1 MLLPKPLK
9 RGDKIAFFSPSS
21 PATVFAPKR
30 FERAKQFLES
40 KGFELVAGELT
51 GKSDGYRSGS
61 IQERVEE
68 LNALIRDPSVRC
80 IMSTIGGNNSNAL
93 LPYIDYEALKN
104 DPKVIIG
111 YSDVTAL
118 LLGIHAKTGIP
129 TFYGPALVASF
140 GEFAPL
146 VEETFASFHEI
157 LCQDLDQH
165 TYKMPA
171 VWTDFRAEWET
182 QDKAK
187 PVYQNEWQFLGSGV
201 VEGRII
207 GGNLNTMGAIWGS
220 EYMPEIKQGDIL
232 LVEDCMLGVE
242 TVERSF
248 SLLKACG
255 IFDRVSAIVL
265 GKHELF
271 NDRGTGRTPL
281 DVLLE
286 VLNGQAVPILS
297 GFDCCHTHPMF
308 TLPLGSSCKIDFDQH
323 SISISGDWLNRD

>member
-1 MLLPKPLK
+1 MLLPKLLK

-21 PATVFAPKR
+21 PVTVFSPKR
-30 FERAKQFLES
+30 FASAKQYLES

-61 IQERVEE
+61 IQERAAE
-68 LNALIRDPSVRC
+68 LNA
-80 IMSTIGGNNSNAL
+80 
-93 LPYIDYEALKN
+93 
-104 DPKVIIG
+104 
-111 YSDVTAL
+111 
-118 LLGIHAKTGIP
+118 
-129 TFYGPALVASF
+129 
-140 GEFAPL
+140 
-146 VEETFASFHEI
+146 FHQI
-157 LCQDLDQH
+157 LCQDLDTH
-165 TYKMPA
+165 TYTMPA

-220 EYMPEIKQGDIL
+220 EYMPEIKQSDIL
-232 LVEDCMLGVE
+232 LVEDCMLGIE

-308 TLPLGSSCKIDFDQH
+308 TLPLGSNCKIDFEQY